1 MSQKLITGRKLKETE
16 LQPRTPFY
24 SSCLYLLVGHE
35 SHKSDGK
42 LEASA
47 SSGRSGAMG
56 ETAGRATGY
65 NTRERGLEVIIIN
78 KEFFVFWFLFLG
90 VLSWTLLIPVPGS
103 SFLRPRF
110 WAFCPGHS

>member
-65 NTRERGLEVIIIN
+65 NTRERDLEVIIMN

-90 VLSWTLLIPVPGS
+90 VLSWAVYS
-103 SFLRPRF
+103 
-110 WAFCPGHS
+110 